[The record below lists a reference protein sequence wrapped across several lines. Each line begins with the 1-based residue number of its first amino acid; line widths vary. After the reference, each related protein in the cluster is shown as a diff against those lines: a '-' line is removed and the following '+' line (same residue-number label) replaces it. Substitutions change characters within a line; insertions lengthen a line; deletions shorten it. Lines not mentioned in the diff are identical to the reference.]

1 VAAKDYVYGVK
12 GPARVANQYKW
23 TALKM
28 KIKKIIKEELQ
39 KLLKEQSYYDE
50 PKGYGAPQSRD
61 TMSMAKP
68 KPGSPE
74 WEKLPDAEKFPEK
87 ITDKPTKIVGK
98 VDSGLA
104 AVQKQL
110 RRIGALDY
118 DQKPIRADGKPGP
131 RTATALASVTTLP
144 CIGGS
149 YCSGTSRFLK
159 NKNLQ
164 RAAINV
170 LKRMT
175 PISPEESANKTV
187 AALNQKIKPGARE
200 MKRALAMVDDAMR
213 GGLDPAKGTATP
225 AGPAKPE
232 TEEDKNVAAMKSIRD
247 AAKEQTKTGKVVPI
261 R

>member
-39 KLLKEQSYYDE
+39 KILKEQSGEELAAIAKADREGWDE
-50 PKGYGAPQSRD
+50 V
-61 TMSMAKP
+61 
-68 KPGSPE
+68 
-74 WEKLPDAEKFPEK
+74 
-87 ITDKPTKIVGK
+87 TDKPTKIVGK
-98 VDSGLA
+98 VDGGLA
-104 AVQKQL
+104 RVQRQL

-118 DQKPIRADGKPGP
+118 EQRPIKVDGKPGP

-144 CIGGS
+144 CIGGK
-149 YCSGTSRFLK
+149 YCEGTSKFLK

-164 RAAINV
+164 RAAAAM
-170 LKRMT
+170 LKRKDKMT
-175 PISPEESANKTV
+175 PEQSADKVV